1 MIQFS
6 KDRTKWNKVSRHHR
20 CPICGKPDWCLF
32 TGPADSPDAV
42 ICARVESQ
50 KIVGTKG
57 AGWLHRLRHYDD
69 QRRDR
74 PRQVRVEVEAQP
86 SINIEALAAEY
97 YSALGPYTLGLL
109 SATLGVSKPSLSR
122 LGVGWSARDRAFSF
136 PMRDGDGN
144 VIGIRLRCADG
155 RKWAVK
161 GSRQG
166 LFIPERLNNC
176 ADRLLICEGPTD
188 TAALL
193 DLGFDAIGRPSC
205 NGGNRCVLGLV
216 LSDGRLVPREV
227 VIVADSD
234 EPGQRG
240 AWKLATTLV
249 SYVGRVRIIE
259 PPDGVKD
266 ARQWVQSGAT
276 RYDVEAA
283 IDEAPALGFTY
294 TVTGVSR

>member
-1 MIQFS
+1 MQF
-6 KDRTKWNKVSRHHR
+6 
-20 CPICGKPDWCLF
+20 G
-32 TGPADSPDAV
+32 
-42 ICARVESQ
+42 
-50 KIVGTKG
+50 
-57 AGWLHRLRHYDD
+57 
-69 QRRDR
+69 
-74 PRQVRVEVEAQP
+74 
-86 SINIEALAAEY
+86 
-97 YSALGPYTLGLL
+97 
-109 SATLGVSKPSLSR
+109 
-122 LGVGWSARDRAFSF
+122 
-136 PMRDGDGN
+136 DGD
-144 VIGIRLRCADG
+144 ICGIRLRGADG

-166 LFIPERLNNC
+166 LFIPECLNNC

-193 DLGFDAIGRPSC
+193 DLGFDAVGRPSC

-249 SYVGRVRIIE
+249 AYVSRVRIIE
-259 PPDGVKD
+259 PPGGIKD

-294 TVTGVSR
+294 TVKGVAL